1 MNAPPIF
8 RSKDGLGV
16 PSIPQLDRDG
26 RVRIGPDGKRAYQA
40 AISFETTEARER
52 RRCLVL
58 GALSSGGI
66 NGNTTY
72 PAISDRGAP

>member
-1 MNAPPIF
+1 VNAPPIF
-8 RSKDGLGV
+8 RSKDGLGVGV

-52 RRCLVL
+52 RR
-58 GALSSGGI
+58 AKKS
-66 NGNTTY
+66 
-72 PAISDRGAP
+72 PRGEGP